1 MGDVSGGGALALFV
15 GSLVTSIGFGTQLL
29 KYMNERKREKA
40 YASIGPTAPA
50 MLPPPVTTSSSTV
63 TPIDVLLQAKEVEIL
78 QLKYELIEA
87 QEGCRRL
94 RRAEDD
100 RAVEL
105 AKMAAAVTTER
116 GRANS
121 LREEVDELRRQ
132 IMAAGERH
140 EPRDRQL
147 TGRAAGLLVR
157 GAAGGVDTVRTQD
170 RTAPRKP
177 R

>member
-40 YASIGPTAPA
+40 YASIGPVAPTVV
-50 MLPPPVTTSSSTV
+50 PPMAASSV
-63 TPIDVLLQAKEVEIL
+63 TPIDVLLQAKQVEIL
-78 QLKYELIEA
+78 TLKYELIEA
-87 QEGCRRL
+87 QEACRRL
-94 RRAEDD
+94 RLAMDD
-100 RAVEL
+100 RAAEM
-105 AKMAAAVTTER
+105 AKMASAVTTER

-147 TGRAAGLLVR
+147 TGRATGLLVR
-157 GAAGGVDTVRTQD
+157 GPAGGVDTVRTQD
-170 RTAPRKP
+170 RAAPRKP